1 MVVLID
7 VSGSDWAVM
16 YHILW
21 LHDILGF
28 AVIIYAGLLLIP
40 ASG

>member
-7 VSGSDWAVM
+7 VSGSDRAVM
-16 YHILW
+16 YYILW

-28 AVIIYAGLLLIP
+28 VVIIYAGFLLIP
-40 ASG
+40 ANG

>member
-7 VSGSDWAVM
+7 VSGFDWAVM

-28 AVIIYAGLLLIP
+28 VVIIYAGLLLMP
-40 ASG
+40 ANG